1 MAERLDKEAAAP
13 NGAAI
18 KGGELLIASRSSRS
32 APIGIEPIAGGVRIL
47 AH

>member
-13 NGAAI
+13 NGAI